1 MTQCNL
7 DALATEL
14 PSLMRLRRQAVE
26 VDFDG
31 GTLTSD
37 AGLLVLREVD
47 RRINLMS
54 RIDKLIP
61 DPRDPRYVTHSQ
73 IEMLTSRVF
82 GLAAGYEDVNDH
94 RQLRHDAAFQVQP
107 DVLPLRTTTMIRKN
121 R

>member
-1 MTQCNL
+1 
-7 DALATEL
+7 
-14 PSLMRLRRQAVE
+14 MRLRRQAVD
-26 VDFDG
+26 VDIDG

-47 RRINLMS
+47 RRINFMS

-82 GLAAGYEDVNDH
+82 GLAAGYEDVNTITDSSA
-94 RQLRHDAAFQVQP
+94 RRGLSSGS
-107 DVLPLRTTTMIRKN
+107 RTYSR
-121 R
+121 